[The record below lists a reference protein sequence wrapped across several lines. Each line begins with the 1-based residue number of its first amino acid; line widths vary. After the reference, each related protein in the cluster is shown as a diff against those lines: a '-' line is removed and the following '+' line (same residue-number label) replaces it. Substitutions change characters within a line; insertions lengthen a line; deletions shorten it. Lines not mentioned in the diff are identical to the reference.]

1 MWSKKRDK
9 HKNVKPSLKS
19 GYFECITAQNV
30 QTHVHIF
37 QFFVLVFWT
46 RRDALFET
54 HRPSSTASESTRIQF
69 PTDAA
74 GLFSFSF
81 AFFFTTA
88 NRGPPKNRIR
98 FLENL
103 THWQTTAENGP
114 RQRAFKVERLET
126 QNWPVRCSE
135 YMMHLCIRPS
145 FCEICAFEVLISA
158 LFHLKSVE
166 WTDVVVSE
174 YTFANKTSIERQVDS
189 WLCTWRSF
197 FEEWCC
203 VLRWCLWHVLLGAEM
218 GTKSIRTV
226 AGIECTMD
234 YNRYS
239 KDSKDKQ
246 NPVIYFPNT

>member
-1 MWSKKRDK
+1 MFIFFSSSFWSSERGEMHFSKRIA
-9 HKNVKPSLKS
+9 HHQQRVNPPESSFQPMQPAFFLSL
-19 GYFECITAQNV
+19 
-30 QTHVHIF
+30 
-37 QFFVLVFWT
+37 L
-46 RRDALFET
+46 
-54 HRPSSTASESTRIQF
+54 P
-69 PTDAA
+69 
-74 GLFSFSF
+74 
-81 AFFFTTA
+81 FFFTTA

-189 WLCTWRSF
+189 
-197 FEEWCC
+197 
-203 VLRWCLWHVLLGAEM
+203 
-218 GTKSIRTV
+218 
-226 AGIECTMD
+226 
-234 YNRYS
+234 
-239 KDSKDKQ
+239 
-246 NPVIYFPNT
+246 